1 MKKIKIP
8 FTLDEYN
15 KGNYE
20 VVTGNGDKVR
30 IICDDRKGEYPIIGL
45 VVLSDQSEAVF
56 DYTKKGIANL
66 DYPDNEHVNLFLIK
80 DEFENGDII
89 VDKVVSNYFII
100 YRDTEHDCV
109 VSDAR
114 FNCSSNTL
122 RTDERVCEEV
132 KEFRLATKEE
142 KQKFFDA
149 LEKDG
154 KRWNSKNKCLEDV
167 KKEKQ
172 FKPMQ
177 WCLMHNFSDDE
188 WVLCQFSHCYQLYG
202 KTYYEAVEGLSYRYC
217 IPYDEETKHLLGTTD
232 EYKKEG
238 QYVSFET
245 AKLAK
250 EVGFDLLCKRY
261 FRNESITC
269 KCNVPSNSNT
279 IEGEYSQPTQTVLND
294 WLREKYFTK
303 VGVYSIGS
311 CYKSQIAGKL
321 LKGHYNNSL
330 YIDKPNM
337 SYEKAYELGLQ
348 EALKLLKNEYFKQ
361 TN

>member
-1 MKKIKIP
+1 M
-8 FTLDEYN
+8 
-15 KGNYE
+15 
-20 VVTGNGDKVR
+20 
-30 IICDDRKGEYPIIGL
+30 GE
-45 VVLSDQSEAVF
+45 
-56 DYTKKGIANL
+56 KGIRWNA
-66 DYPDNEHVNLFLIK
+66 
-80 DEFENGDII
+80 
-89 VDKVVSNYFII
+89 
-100 YRDTEHDCV
+100 
-109 VSDAR
+109 
-114 FNCSSNTL
+114 
-122 RTDERVCEEV
+122 
-132 KEFRLATKEE
+132 E
-142 KQKFFDA
+142 KKFFEYI
-149 LEKDG
+149 EKEPFQP
-154 KRWNSKNKCLEDV
+154 K
-167 KKEKQ
+167 
-172 FKPMQ
+172 Q
-177 WCLMHNFSDDE
+177 WCLMHNFSDDG

-217 IPYDEETKHLLGTTD
+217 IPYNEETKHLLGTTD

-250 EVGFDLLCKRY
+250 EVGFDLLCKRH

-311 CYKSQIAGKL
+311 CYKSQIAGQL

-348 EALKLLKNEYFKQ
+348 EALKLLKK
-361 TN
+361 

>member
-8 FTLDEYN
+8 FTRDEYN

-20 VVTGNGDKVR
+20 VVTGYGDKIR

-89 VDKVVSNYFII
+89 VDKVFSNYFII

-109 VSDAR
+109 VSDTR

-122 RTDERVCEEV
+122 RTDEKVCGEV

-154 KRWNSKNKCLEDV
+154 KYWDPVRKCVLE
-167 KKEKQ
+167 KKDSFEPKQ
-172 FKPMQ
+172 
-177 WCLMHNFSDDE
+177 
-188 WVLCQFSHCYQLYG
+188 WVLMQDGKGNKWDLCQYAYSYNTSSGSIRYV
-202 KTYYEAVEGLSYRYC
+202 AVGGLCFEYC
-217 IPYDEETKHLLGTTD
+217 IPYNDKTKHLLGTNQD
-232 EYKKEG
+232 YKE
-238 QYVSFET
+238 SEET
-245 AKLAK
+245 K
-250 EVGFDLLCKRY
+250 
-261 FRNESITC
+261 
-269 KCNVPSNSNT
+269 
-279 IEGEYSQPTQTVLND
+279 
-294 WLREKYFTK
+294 
-303 VGVYSIGS
+303 
-311 CYKSQIAGKL
+311 
-321 LKGHYNNSL
+321 
-330 YIDKPNM
+330 
-337 SYEKAYELGLQ
+337 
-348 EALKLLKNEYFKQ
+348 
-361 TN
+361 

>member
-20 VVTGNGDKVR
+20 VVTGNGDKIR

-122 RTDERVCEEV
+122 RTDERVCGEV

-154 KRWNSKNKCLEDV
+154 KYWDPGRKCVLE
-167 KKEKQ
+167 KKDS
-172 FKPMQ
+172 FKPKQ
-177 WCLMHNFSDDE
+177 
-188 WVLCQFSHCYQLYG
+188 WVLMRDGEGTKWDLCQYAYSYNTSGDSIRYVAVGGIYFDHCMPYND
-202 KTYYEAVEGLSYRYC
+202 KTM
-217 IPYDEETKHLLGTTD
+217 HLLGTTD
-232 EYKKEG
+232 EHKKEG

-303 VGVYSIGS
+303 VSVYSIGS
-311 CYKSQIAGKL
+311 CYKSQIAGQL
-321 LKGHYNNSL
+321 LKGHYNNIL

-348 EALKLLKNEYFKQ
+348 EALKLLKKK
-361 TN
+361 